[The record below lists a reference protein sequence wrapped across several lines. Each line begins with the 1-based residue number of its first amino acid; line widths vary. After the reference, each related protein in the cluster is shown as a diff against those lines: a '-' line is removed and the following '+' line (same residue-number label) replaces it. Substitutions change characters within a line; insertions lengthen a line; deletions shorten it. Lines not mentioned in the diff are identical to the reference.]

1 MSKILTFGVYDYFHL
16 GHLRLF
22 KQCKQYG
29 DYLIVAIQNSD
40 YILKYKPDAKIMYSN
55 EERVG
60 GKFLEVHRHVNVSE
74 SQNPTLGSDTW
85 C

>member
-1 MSKILTFGVYDYFHL
+1 MREILLDEL
-16 GHLRLF
+16 KDRQIRLF

-55 EERVG
+55 EERVEMISA
-60 GKFLEVHRHVNVSE
+60 LEIVNEKE
-74 SQNPTLGSDTW
+74 SIQSDLFE
-85 C
+85 